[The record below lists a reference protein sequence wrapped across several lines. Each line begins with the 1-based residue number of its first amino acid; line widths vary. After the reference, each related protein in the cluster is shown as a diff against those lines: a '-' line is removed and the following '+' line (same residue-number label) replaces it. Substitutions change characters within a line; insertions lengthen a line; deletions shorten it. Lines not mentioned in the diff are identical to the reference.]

1 MNDLAE
7 KEAHEAE
14 AIEAGRVLKTLLYRQ
29 ELLIIDKDK
38 NDVEVREAQ
47 YNLKYALAAQRM
59 VQSDLAHYEKC
70 IRIATL
76 DLERLSKGPQ

>member
-1 MNDLAE
+1 MKFWASTAFTDISQYTHLARYCE
-7 KEAHEAE
+7 
-14 AIEAGRVLKTLLYRQ
+14 EAGVHG
-29 ELLIIDKDK
+29 LLIIDKDK

-47 YNLKYALAAQRM
+47 YNLKYAQAAQRM